1 MVHKVSSSTNTFA
14 YSAKV
19 FNLNF
24 YTNYS
29 QGPYTKLYTR
39 IRYPYMMQYNNN
51 ISMYTIDIT
60 YHHL

>member
-1 MVHKVSSSTNTFA
+1 MVHKVSSSTNSFA

-39 IRYPYMMQYNNN
+39 IRYPYMM
-51 ISMYTIDIT
+51 
-60 YHHL
+60 